1 MNKKDIAGMIYDYV
15 VQGLKQEIIANTY
28 GTDQWSGVSGTI
40 KSYGFYSESLGRG
53 GYKKRYARGYKGL
66 EVTFDMIYDY
76 VRKVGPESDYHFE
89 DFVDDNFDYYAKKQ
103 KVGKYAKTT
112 TTKTN
117 TGRTTSSTAGRSSY
131 GNGGYSGGYQPTYTY
146 TPPQKSAWEIQQEQA
161 AEAKKKRYDSV
172 IRSYNAN
179 DWAGLIQFCNVY
191 ASNNQMDTP
200 EMWFYYGYAYH
211 QLDRY
216 NEAINAY
223 ERYLNTYPDRN
234 NVTIT
239 RSNIAYC
246 QVAVGRKQEALKE
259 LKYCQERGYNVPN
272 LAGRIRELEEELN
285 KTSTK
290 EEAKRAYDAKNYQR
304 CYQLLYPL

>member
-112 TTKTN
+112 TTKTTTTKTN
-117 TGRTTSSTAGRSSY
+117 TGRTTNSTAGRSGY

-146 TPPQKSAWEIQQEQA
+146 TPPQQEEPFYYYCAVFKSADAFWVVQFATLENK
-161 AEAKKKRYDSV
+161 AEAY
-172 IRSYNAN
+172 AP
-179 DWAGLIQFCNVY
+179 QFAQWV
-191 ASNNQMDTP
+191 DT
-200 EMWFYYGYAYH
+200 
-211 QLDRY
+211 
-216 NEAINAY
+216 
-223 ERYLNTYPDRN
+223 
-234 NVTIT
+234 VTF
-239 RSNIAYC
+239 
-246 QVAVGRKQEALKE
+246 G
-259 LKYCQERGYNVPN
+259 
-272 LAGRIRELEEELN
+272 
-285 KTSTK
+285 
-290 EEAKRAYDAKNYQR
+290 
-304 CYQLLYPL
+304 